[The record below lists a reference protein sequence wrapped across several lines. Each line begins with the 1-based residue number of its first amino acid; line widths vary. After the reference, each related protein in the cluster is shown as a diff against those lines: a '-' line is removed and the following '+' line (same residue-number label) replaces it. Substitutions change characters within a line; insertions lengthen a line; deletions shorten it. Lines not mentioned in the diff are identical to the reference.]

1 MADITTECAKGYG
14 WKFAF
19 VFSAKKQKWCN
30 VFKNLHPKH
39 KSVWLTLLRKPTHKC
54 I

>member
-1 MADITTECAKGYG
+1 MADLTTTCVKVCGR
-14 WKFAF
+14 KFAF

-39 KSVWLTLLRKPTHKC
+39 KSV
-54 I
+54 